1 LHWEVF
7 HILHAKKEKMMGVKI
22 RINRG
27 KIYLDIHVNG
37 KRTWESLHLSVS
49 SDKKQNKEIMHLAE
63 ICRSKREAQITSGEW
78 GLLDPIEGKR
88 SLYSYMEE
96 LGKNLDKKAQV
107 NKCLKYLKEY
117 QGGNI
122 AIGQVTEKWIEDFQ
136 IYLLRD
142 TELSKITANRY
153 SSAIRFALRK
163 ATRDR
168 IIPRN
173 PAEGV
178 RAIPIPESDKVFLTP
193 EEIQRLAQT
202 DLGGSLGAEIKRAF
216 LFGCFTGLRISDLK
230 SLVWG
235 DVIREPLQ
243 IAKRQE
249 KTDRK
254 VFIPLHVTAWGII
267 NDGAI
272 HNHKE
277 IIFPELT
284 KTKTNTNQYLIT
296 WAKRSGLEKQIGWHT
311 ARHTAAVLLLEGGAE
326 IYTVS
331 KLLGHTNLKT
341 TQVYAKATDKMK
353 REAVNGLPKIKIE

>member
-1 LHWEVF
+1 
-7 HILHAKKEKMMGVKI
+7 MGVKI

-27 KIYLDIHVNG
+27 KFYLDIHVNG
-37 KRTWESLHLSVS
+37 RRTWESLHLSVS
-49 SDKKQNKEIMHLAE
+49 TDKKQNKEILRLAE
-63 ICRSKREAQITSGEW
+63 ICRSKREAQIMSGEW

-88 SLYSYMEE
+88 SLYGYMEE
-96 LGKNLDKKAQV
+96 LGKDRDKKAQI
-107 NKCLKYLKEY
+107 NKCLKYLRDY

-122 AIGQVTEKWIEDFQ
+122 AIGQVAEKWLEDFQ
-136 IYLLRD
+136 TYLLKE
-142 TELSKITANRY
+142 TGLSKTTASRY

-163 ATRDR
+163 AARDR
-168 IIPRN
+168 VIPRN

-178 RAIPIPESDKVFLTP
+178 RAIPIPESNKVFLTP
-193 EEIQRLAQT
+193 REIQRLAST
-202 DLGGSLGAEIKRAF
+202 DLGGALGTEIKRAF

-235 DVIREPLQ
+235 DIIRDPLQ

-249 KTDRK
+249 KTERK
-254 VFIPLHVTAWGII
+254 VFIPLHATAWGII

-284 KTKTNTNQYLIT
+284 KTRTNTNQYLTT
-296 WAKRSGLEKQIGWHT
+296 WAERAGLDKRIGWHT
-311 ARHTAAVLLLEGGAE
+311 ARHTFAVLSLESGAE

-353 REAVNGLPKIKIE
+353 REAVNALPEIEIK

>member
-1 LHWEVF
+1 
-7 HILHAKKEKMMGVKI
+7 MGVKI
-22 RINRG
+22 RINKG
-27 KIYLDIHVNG
+27 KFYLDIHVNG
-37 KRTWESLHLSVS
+37 KRTWESLRLSVS
-49 SDKKQNKEIMHLAE
+49 TDKKQNKEIMRLAE
-63 ICRSKREAQITSGEW
+63 ICRSKREAQIMSGEW
-78 GLLDPIEGKR
+78 GLLDPVEGKR
-88 SLYSYMEE
+88 SLYGYMEE
-96 LGKNLDKKAQV
+96 LGKKRDKKDMV

-136 IYLLRD
+136 TYLLRE
-142 TELSKITANRY
+142 TGLSKTTASRY
-153 SSAIRFALRK
+153 SSAIRFTLRK
-163 ATRDR
+163 AARDR

-178 RAIPIPESDKVFLTP
+178 KAIPIPESDKVFLTSG
-193 EEIQRLAQT
+193 EIQRLANT
-202 DLGGSLGAEIKRAF
+202 DMGGSLGTEIKRAF

-230 SLVWG
+230 SLTWG
-235 DVIREPLQ
+235 DIIREPLQ

-254 VFIPLHVTAWGII
+254 VFIPLHHTAWGII
-267 NDGAI
+267 NDGAL
-272 HNHKE
+272 HNYQE

-284 KTKTNTNQYLIT
+284 KTRTNTNQYLT
-296 WAKRSGLEKQIGWHT
+296 AWAERAGLDKRIGWHT
-311 ARHTAAVLLLEGGAE
+311 ARHTFAVLSLESGAE

-353 REAVNGLPKIKIE
+353 REAVNGLPGIEIT